1 MRLRQ
6 LLQEFARDR
15 AREER
20 QAAKGSSGGGH

>member
-1 MRLRQ
+1 LRE

-20 QAAKGSSGGGH
+20 QAAKGSSGGSH